1 MYYEVINL
9 IMKSKTS
16 EKIIKL
22 IKTKKQVT
30 ARELIGWLDIR
41 ERAVFKQLKKLYLEG
56 RIDKI
61 GQPPKVFYFIKK
73 KAKPAAEFTLEAK
86 TKEIIAKN
94 YLIITPGGEKKQ
106 GVDGFVYWC
115 QKNNL
120 PIEKTAF
127 EYIKTWQK
135 YAKYKKKG
143 FIDGVYKLQSAFD
156 KVFIDRLYYLD
167 FYSLER
173 FGKTKL
179 GWLLLYAKQSQDRK
193 LIKEL
198 VLAFKN
204 KVDFL
209 IKKHK
214 IQAVGFIPPTLQRQ
228 VQLMK
233 ELERNLGLSLP
244 TILIKKAKTPV
255 VVAQKTLSKLEDRI
269 ENARK
274 TIFVSNDKTYSNIL
288 LIDDAVGS
296 GATMNE
302 TAKKLKEN
310 DIIRGKIY
318 GLAIIGSFKSF
329 AVISEV

>member
-1 MYYEVINL
+1 M
-9 IMKSKTS
+9 
-16 EKIIKL
+16 
-22 IKTKKQVT
+22 
-30 ARELIGWLDIR
+30 
-41 ERAVFKQLKKLYLEG
+41 
-56 RIDKI
+56 
-61 GQPPKVFYFIKK
+61 
-73 KAKPAAEFTLEAK
+73 
-86 TKEIIAKN
+86 
-94 YLIITPGGEKKQ
+94 
-106 GVDGFVYWC
+106 
-115 QKNNL
+115 
-120 PIEKTAF
+120 
-127 EYIKTWQK
+127 
-135 YAKYKKKG
+135 
-143 FIDGVYKLQSAFD
+143 
-156 KVFIDRLYYLD
+156 
-167 FYSLER
+167 
-173 FGKTKL
+173 
-179 GWLLLYAKQSQDRK
+179 
-193 LIKEL
+193 
-198 VLAFKN
+198 LAFKN